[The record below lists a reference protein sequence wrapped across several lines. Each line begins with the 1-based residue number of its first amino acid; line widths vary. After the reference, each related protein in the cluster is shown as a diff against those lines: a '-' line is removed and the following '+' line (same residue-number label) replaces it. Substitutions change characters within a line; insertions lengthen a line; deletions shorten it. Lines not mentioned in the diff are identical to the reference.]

1 MNRDWL
7 AAGSV
12 VLLGVLGVVASIERP
27 TPPGALSAGWGVDAC
42 LSGDATGAVIDS
54 YVPLLRAGNLRYLR
68 ERTIFAERGSA
79 RRNPAF
85 ERLRGAGFEVVG
97 WAGLPPELR
106 PEHRWDQYTA
116 DLLAIYEAARRLGA
130 LYAGVISVWE
140 LPNEPDV
147 LWVKDLPDR
156 FAAHSKALYLGLK
169 DGARAGG
176 GSPGVLMGAL
186 GHYPGPWLDRAAA
199 NGIFDYTD
207 GLNFHFYGH
216 ARDLRGVIDAQ
227 REYAKG
233 FVTDRE
239 LPLWITEC
247 GIMATPP
254 DNVGERRGRAIQRAF
269 VEQTARTA
277 WRSGVAIFMPFI
289 LAWAHEESFAL
300 THSASEPYP
309 AWEAYAAFAR
319 AHPMPAKPALAP
331 PANPPRVVVQ
341 WQADNKTCI
350 PHKVSGTYWF
360 RHGTRKASPID
371 GRIVVYNFSDQPVR
385 GSLEV
390 DGAAEIE
397 VLAGPDGAE
406 FARQGLE
413 LPAFGAVAAPVRIRS
428 RSGSYFR
435 VAVMMRFVP
444 EGGVAAS
451 RAVIGVETRPTDR
464 NLTRRL
470 AVTGFRPPEDGF
482 QWIWAPESF
491 EGLSAGGPW
500 IGVNDVA
507 VADGGGGPSRDL
519 AETSRFTVR
528 RGQTDPRLPPMAVTR
543 VHGLPEIEDGF
554 LRVRIGESEKYVGSV
569 RVDLVDRFGQRFS
582 VAESLGQN
590 RFRPDAHETFLAY
603 KDLHLYAWGRCTR
616 QPRFNPR
623 DVREIQLRFFPEQ
636 AVSEFAITI
645 DVVGGR

>member
-1 MNRDWL
+1 
-7 AAGSV
+7 
-12 VLLGVLGVVASIERP
+12 
-27 TPPGALSAGWGVDAC
+27 
-42 LSGDATGAVIDS
+42 
-54 YVPLLRAGNLRYLR
+54 
-68 ERTIFAERGSA
+68 
-79 RRNPAF
+79 
-85 ERLRGAGFEVVG
+85 
-97 WAGLPPELR
+97 
-106 PEHRWDQYTA
+106 
-116 DLLAIYEAARRLGA
+116 
-130 LYAGVISVWE
+130 
-140 LPNEPDV
+140 
-147 LWVKDLPDR
+147 VKDLPDR

-227 REYAKG
+227 REFAKG

-254 DNVGERRGRAIQRAF
+254 DNAGERRGRAIQRAF

-277 WRSGVAIFMPFI
+277 WRAGVSVFMPFI
-289 LAWAHEESFAL
+289 LAWAQEESFAL
-300 THSASEPYP
+300 TRSAHEPYP
-309 AWEAYAAFAR
+309 AWDAYAAFAR
-319 AHPMPAKPALAP
+319 AHPMPDKPALAA
-331 PANPPRVVVQ
+331 PANPSRVVVQ
-341 WQADNKTCI
+341 WQADNATCI
-350 PHKVSGTYWF
+350 PQKVSGTYWF
-360 RHGTRKASPID
+360 RHGTRKAAPID
-371 GRIVVYNFSDQPVR
+371 GRIVVYNFSDEPVR
-385 GSLEV
+385 GLLEV
-390 DGAAEIE
+390 SGAGEIE
-397 VLAGPDGAE
+397 VLAGPDGGKLE
-406 FARQGLE
+406 PRVLE
-413 LPAFGAVAAPVRIRS
+413 LPAFGAVAAQVRIRP
-428 RSGSYFR
+428 RADAYFR
-435 VAVMMRFVP
+435 AAVTMRFVP
-444 EGGVAAS
+444 EGGGAVS

-464 NLTRRL
+464 NLRRRL

-482 QWIWAPESF
+482 QWIWAPEPF
-491 EGLSAGGPW
+491 EGLTAGGPW

-507 VADGGGGPSRDL
+507 VADGGGEASRDL
-519 AETSRFTVR
+519 AEFSRFAVR

-543 VHGLPEIEDGF
+543 VHGLPEAGDGF
-554 LRVRIGESEKYVGSV
+554 LRIRIGESERYVGSV

-590 RFRPDAHETFLAY
+590 RFRPDAHEVFLAY

-636 AVSEFAITI
+636 AVSEFAIAI
-645 DVVGGR
+645 DVVAPGGRGVFSEW